1 MNRNYRVI
9 AHTGCM
15 NTKMNSLESI
25 RAGIRAGA
33 AYIEIDVRFSPSSP
47 VLTHDPIVPGNSY
60 LSLEEALGVI
70 REVPGLNVALDLKE
84 WDRIGELASLL
95 EACDMLGRAVY
106 LGNFME
112 DMDQMLALGR
122 GVPCFP
128 NVYPE
133 QVRELDEEELDRL
146 AQKVRSAG
154 ATAVGMNH
162 IAVTKQVADAWHRH
176 GVLLSVWTV
185 DDPDEVEKMAAY
197 GADFITSNR
206 LDLL

>member
-33 AYIEIDVRFSPSSP
+33 SYIEIDIRFSPSGP

-60 LSLEEALGVI
+60 LSLEEALDVI
-70 REVPGLNVALDLKE
+70 RDVPGLNAALDLKE
-84 WDRIGELASLL
+84 WDRVSEIAAILKTY
-95 EACDMLGRAVY
+95 DMLDRAVY

-112 DMDQMLALGR
+112 DMDQMLALG
-122 GVPCFP
+122 GGIPCFP

-133 QVRELDEEELDRL
+133 QIRGLSEGELDCL
-146 AQKVRSAG
+146 AKKVRSAG
-154 ATAVGMNH
+154 AAAVGMNH
-162 IAVTKQVADAWHRH
+162 IAVTKQAADAWHRH

-185 DDPDEVEKMAAY
+185 DEPDEIEKMAAY

-206 LDLL
+206 PDLL

>member
-25 RAGIRAGA
+25 QAGIRAGA
-33 AYIEIDVRFSPSSP
+33 AYIEIDVRFSPSGP

-60 LSLEEALGVI
+60 LSLEEALDVI
-70 REVPGLNVALDLKE
+70 REVPGLNAALDLKE
-84 WDRIGELASLL
+84 WDRISEIAALL
-95 EACDMLGRAVY
+95 EKCDMLGRAVY

-112 DMDQMLALGR
+112 DMDKMLALGG

-133 QVRELDEEELDRL
+133 QVRGLGEEELDRL
-146 AQKVRSAG
+146 AEKVRSAG

-176 GVLLSVWTV
+176 GILLSVWTV
-185 DDPDEVEKMAAY
+185 DEQEEIEKMAVY
-197 GADFITSNR
+197 GADFITSNH
-206 LDLL
+206 LELL